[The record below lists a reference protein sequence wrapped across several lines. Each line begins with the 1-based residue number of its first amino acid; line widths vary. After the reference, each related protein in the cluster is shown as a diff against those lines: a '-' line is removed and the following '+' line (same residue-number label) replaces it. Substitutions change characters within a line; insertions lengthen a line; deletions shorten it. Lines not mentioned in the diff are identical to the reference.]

1 MTIVSNTPMTIFP
14 LTDSEFYTEMFDGEC
29 IHYQLDI
36 NRIPLALRSELI
48 VMALLDA
55 DCDIP
60 AKKIVEALA
69 NISVFSLMLDHYANE
84 DVTLCVYITTLGAYA
99 ELDLA
104 LDDSE
109 RGYVKSLVG

>member
-1 MTIVSNTPMTIFP
+1 MNVVSTSTMRIFP
-14 LTDSEFYTEMFDGEC
+14 LMDAEFRTEMFDGEHV
-29 IHYQLDI
+29 HYQI
-36 NRIPLALRSELI
+36 SKNRIPPAMRSELV

-69 NISVFSLMLDHYANE
+69 NISTFSLMLDHYKND
-84 DVTLCVYITTLGAYA
+84 DVSLCVYIPTLGAFA

-109 RGYVKSLVG
+109 RGYVMALVG